1 MRVKF
6 TEDFSY
12 RPSGE
17 RRVTVLYCKDGGPN
31 GDGDYGHVKRE
42 AGEAAIAAGAA
53 HEIKAAK
60 KDDAES
66 E

>member
-6 TEDFSY
+6 TQDFAY

-17 RRVTVLYCKDGGPN
+17 RRVTILYRADGGPDQ
-31 GDGDYGHVKRE
+31 DGSYTVKRE
-42 AGEAAIAAGAA
+42 AGEAAIAVGAA
-53 HEIKAAK
+53 HEIKASK